1 MNNKIIEQLKEI
13 SNLLTKEE
21 INNIIE
27 AASQS
32 YLQNQPFISE
42 EEIAEQTLDNFLN
55 ELKNLDKDSISK
67 AKKKIIDLIS

>member
-1 MNNKIIEQLKEI
+1 MNNKIIEKLKDI

-21 INNIIE
+21 INNVIE

-55 ELKNLDKDSISK
+55 ELKNLDKDSILK

>member
-1 MNNKIIEQLKEI
+1 MNKKIIQQLKDI
-13 SNLLTKEE
+13 SSLLTKEE
-21 INNIIE
+21 INNVIE

-55 ELKNLDKDSISK
+55 ELKNLDKDSILK

>member
-1 MNNKIIEQLKEI
+1 MNNNIIEKLKDI

>member
-1 MNNKIIEQLKEI
+1 MNNKIIEQLKDV

-42 EEIAEQTLDNFLN
+42 EEIAEQTLDNFLS

>member
-1 MNNKIIEQLKEI
+1 MNKKIIQQLKDI
-13 SNLLTKEE
+13 SSLLTKEE
-21 INNIIE
+21 INNVIE
-27 AASQS
+27 SASQS

-55 ELKNLDKDSISK
+55 ELKNLDKDSILK

>member
-1 MNNKIIEQLKEI
+1 MNNKIIDQLKDI
-13 SNLLTKEE
+13 SNLLTKKE

-55 ELKNLDKDSISK
+55 ELTVV
-67 AKKKIIDLIS
+67 

>member
-1 MNNKIIEQLKEI
+1 MNNKIIEQLKDI

-42 EEIAEQTLDNFLN
+42 EEIAEQTLDNFLS
-55 ELKNLDKDSISK
+55 ELKNLDKDSILK

>member
-1 MNNKIIEQLKEI
+1 MNNKIIEQLKDI

-42 EEIAEQTLDNFLN
+42 EEIAEQTLDNFLS